1 MRAFRIVLFLLFAA
15 LSQVAHAADRPP
27 VVSSSKPNIV
37 FLMTDDQRW
46 DNFGCYGRPEFRT
59 DNIDRLAQEGVIFD
73 KAYHTVAICMPSR
86 ATIFS
91 GRYLS
96 NHRVGFTYPYNL
108 TFPKS
113 DFEETYPA
121 LLKRAGYRTGFVG
134 KFGVPVTDEAFHV
147 IDKVTGVDL
156 QETLGSYFDYFAG
169 AGKHFDGKFAM
180 WPQDE
185 ALAKIHDRKRPRN
198 ERTLVTGD
206 AMIHFL
212 ETQPKDQP
220 FCLSVS
226 FWAVKNDSDQ
236 DMYPPHRAEFA
247 DYDFSVPVNWSEGKD
262 MKLPPVLD
270 NWRGVGLHKQRT
282 STPELYQRLVRRFA
296 TQGYT
301 VDLQV
306 GRLIQ
311 KLEEMG
317 ELDNTVIIY
326 TSDNGRFH
334 GSHGLYDKAIHY
346 DESMKAPLVIFDGRL
361 AKEKTGR
368 RETAL
373 ISMVDMA
380 PTILSLAGVEVPQRM
395 QGRDISAVLNQTQ
408 NMEQWRETVYNESL
422 FLSALHGA
430 RKNPKIAEVNSRL
443 IEENKSYR
451 SRGVTNGR
459 YKYFIYNEHDPVIEE
474 LYDLEKDPSEMNN
487 LAGSPEFAEVL
498 EKLRNQTEALHK
510 EIILDRSEPT
520 TVMKAPAPAKQA
532 AKQPTVSKKHPSVKP
547 FVMPGA
553 SVQVETASSADGFKQ
568 LVLGAKTRG
577 QVTANQK
584 TNNDPLKS
592 LSDGMFAE
600 TIGPV
605 FGNGIHNG
613 AYKLDLGAVKPVS
626 SITTWSHHFKGVR
639 GAQKLTLYGSDSQT
653 DPGWDLGAYKPLGT
667 IDAAATKDKFI
678 ATSLQAINGKTLG
691 NFRWIVWAIS
701 PVSKAGGGE
710 NTAFQE
716 FAVETK

>member
-1 MRAFRIVLFLLFAA
+1 MKVSRIVIFLLFAA
-15 LSQVAHAADRPP
+15 LSQLVHGANRPP
-27 VVSSSKPNIV
+27 VVSLPDLSKAEEAKPIRQAQDRPNIV

-59 DNIDRLAQEGVIFD
+59 ENIDRLAQEGVIFD

-134 KFGVPVTDEAFHV
+134 KFGVPVTDEVYHV

-156 QETLGSYFDYFAG
+156 QETLGAYFDFFAG

-206 AMIHFL
+206 AMIYFL
-212 ETQPKDQP
+212 ETQPKGQP

-236 DMYPPHRAEFA
+236 DMYPPHVKEFA
-247 DYDFSVPVNWSEGKD
+247 NYNFSVPENWSEGKD

-270 NWRGVGLHKQRT
+270 NWRGVGLHKKRT
-282 STPELYQRLVRRFA
+282 STPALYQKLVRRFA
-296 TQGYT
+296 TQGYS

-306 GRLIQ
+306 GRLVK

-317 ELDNTVIIY
+317 ELDNTVIVY
-326 TSDNGRFH
+326 TSDNGRFQ

-361 AKEKTGR
+361 SKEKTGR

-380 PTILSLAGVEVPQRM
+380 PTILSWAGVKPPARM
-395 QGRDISAVLNQTQ
+395 QGRDITGVVNATQ
-408 NMEQWRETVYNESL
+408 DMTQWRDAVYNESL

-430 RKNPKIAEVNSRL
+430 RKSPEIAEINQKL
-443 IEENKSYR
+443 IEDNKSYR
-451 SRGVTNGR
+451 CRGVTNER

-474 LYDLEKDPSEMNN
+474 LYDLEADPSEMEN
-487 LAGSPEFAEVL
+487 LIDNPEYAEVL
-498 EKLRNQTEALHK
+498 EKLRDETETLHQ
-510 EIILDRSEPT
+510 EIIIDRSEPT
-520 TVMKAPAPAKQA
+520 TVMKAPVPVK
-532 AKQPTVSKKHPSVKP
+532 KTVRPNKHS
-547 FVMPGA
+547 
-553 SVQVETASSADGFKQ
+553 
-568 LVLGAKTRG
+568 
-577 QVTANQK
+577 N
-584 TNNDPLKS
+584 
-592 LSDGMFAE
+592 
-600 TIGPV
+600 
-605 FGNGIHNG
+605 
-613 AYKLDLGAVKPVS
+613 
-626 SITTWSHHFKGVR
+626 
-639 GAQKLTLYGSDSQT
+639 
-653 DPGWDLGAYKPLGT
+653 
-667 IDAAATKDKFI
+667 
-678 ATSLQAINGKTLG
+678 
-691 NFRWIVWAIS
+691 
-701 PVSKAGGGE
+701 
-710 NTAFQE
+710 
-716 FAVETK
+716 

>member
-1 MRAFRIVLFLLFAA
+1 
-15 LSQVAHAADRPP
+15 
-27 VVSSSKPNIV
+27 
-37 FLMTDDQRW
+37 MTDDQRW

-59 DNIDRLAQEGVIFD
+59 ANIDRLAQEGVIFD

-134 KFGVPVTDEAFHV
+134 KFGVPVTDEAYHV

-185 ALAKIHDRKRPRN
+185 VLAKIHDRKRPRN

-212 ETQPKDQP
+212 ETQPKGQP

-226 FWAVKNDSDQ
+226 FWAVKNDSDR
-236 DMYPPHRAEFA
+236 DMYPPHVQEFA
-247 DYDFSVPVNWSEGKD
+247 NYNFSVPENWSEGKD

-270 NWRGVGLHKQRT
+270 NWRGVGLHKKRT
-282 STPELYQRLVRRFA
+282 STPKLYQKLVRRFA

-306 GRLIQ
+306 GRLVK

-317 ELDNTVIIY
+317 VLDNTVIVY
-326 TSDNGRFH
+326 TSDNGRFQ

-346 DESMKAPLVIFDGRL
+346 DESMKAPLVVFDGRL

-373 ISMVDMA
+373 VSMVDMA
-380 PTILSLAGVEVPQRM
+380 PTILTWAGVNPPARM
-395 QGRDISAVLNQTQ
+395 QGRDITGVVNETQ
-408 NMEQWRETVYNESL
+408 DMRQWRDAVYNESL

-430 RKNPKIAEVNSRL
+430 RKSPVIAEINQKL
-443 IEENKSYR
+443 IEDNKSYR
-451 SRGVTNGR
+451 CRGVTNGR

-474 LYDLEKDPSEMNN
+474 LYDLEADPSEMEN
-487 LAGSPEFAEVL
+487 LVDNPEYAEVL
-498 EKLRNQTEALHK
+498 AKLRDETEALHQ
-510 EIILDRSEPT
+510 EIIIDRSEPT
-520 TVMKAPAPAKQA
+520 TVMKAPAQVNKAVRQNKL
-532 AKQPTVSKKHPSVKP
+532 PTAGKKHPAVRS
-547 FVMPGA
+547 FVMSGA
-553 SVQVETASSADGFKQ
+553 SVLIESASSADGFKQ
-568 LVLGAKTRG
+568 LSLAASTSGRIA
-577 QVTANQK
+577 ANQK

-592 LSDGMFAE
+592 LSDGNLAE

-605 FGNGIHNG
+605 FANGILDG
-613 AYKLDLGAVKPVS
+613 AYKLDLGAVKPVT
-626 SITTWSHHFKGVR
+626 SITTWSSNFKGVR
-639 GAQKLTLYGSDSQT
+639 GAQKLTLYGSDSHL
-653 DPGWDLGAYKPLGT
+653 DPGWDLAGYKPLGT
-667 IDAAATKDKFI
+667 IDTGSIKGKFI
-678 ATSLQAINGKTLG
+678 ATALQADGGTTLG
-691 NFRWIVWAIS
+691 NFRWIVWAVSPIS
-701 PVSKAGGGE
+701 ANGGGE
-710 NTAFQE
+710 NTAMQE
-716 FAVETK
+716 LAVETVD